1 MPGGLMQ
8 LVGKGAQDHLVT
20 GNPSFTHFRS
30 MYKRHSEFAMEHF
43 RLVFRTTTA
52 SLPAAG
58 SLTVRAKVER
68 FAQLLHDCYVVVS
81 IPDIYSP
88 VYPVSGTHTNL
99 NSSSG
104 AIGYQ
109 FQWIKSLGYNMI
121 NYVSILINGQ
131 EIVRHTGE
139 WMKLYAALKFDA
151 NKKEILD
158 RMIGNVKEVYDPA
171 NAYDRINQYPN
182 AISSSTESA
191 EPSIPGRNLH
201 IPLHFWFC
209 ENVGAALPLIALQ
222 HSEVE
227 IVVDFKN
234 MYQLFTTL
242 DVRET
247 IGGTANPNFGTRIAP
262 DTSSNLFSI
271 NNFLSP
277 PLYNRT
283 AAIPAVLNPGLA
295 TWNLNPYIE
304 ANYIW
309 LSDAEMVHVAKSEH
323 SFIFPQIDVVSTM
336 GQYGPS
342 NDLEL
347 TMRNLGTRAVWVAQR
362 SDLAL
367 NNDYDNYTN
376 WENPYE
382 PPLDATSIV
391 NMTPWYSSGTSQSTA
406 VSARDI
412 LLESTI
418 LLDGKERFTT
428 KGTDFFSQI
437 QPYRHHTGKA
447 LTTLPGIYSYSFA
460 LDHGTHQP
468 SGHINGSMF
477 NKTILRNTYVQ
488 PPTISPNTVTTQCI
502 LKSTA
507 FNPNPTV
514 IANPNITDPK
524 TGKPLY
530 NPEDLV
536 TVITKSS
543 AATLQYSYNV
553 RAFVES
559 YNFLRVMGGVASV
572 VFSS

>member
-1 MPGGLMQ
+1 MQ

-43 RLVFRTTTA
+43 RLVFQTTKT
-52 SLPAAG
+52 SLPPSG
-58 SLTVRAKVER
+58 TLTMRAKVER
-68 FAQLLHDCYVVVS
+68 FAQLLHDCYVVVT

-88 VYPVSGTHTNL
+88 VYPVSGTYPNL
-99 NSSSG
+99 NSSSN

-121 NYVSILINGQ
+121 NHVSILINGQ

-139 WMKLYAALKFDA
+139 WMKLYANLKFDA
-151 NKKEILD
+151 NKKEILN
-158 RMIGNVKEVYDPA
+158 RMIGNVEEMYDPA

-182 AISSSTESA
+182 AISSATDPA
-191 EPSIPGRNLH
+191 EPSIPGRVLH

-227 IVVDFKN
+227 IVVEFKN
-234 MYQLFTTL
+234 IYQLFTIL

-247 IGGTANPNFGTRIAP
+247 IGGVTNLNFGNRIAP
-262 DTSSNLFSI
+262 DTTSNLFFI

-277 PLYNRT
+277 PLYSRT
-283 AAIPAVLNPGLA
+283 GPIPAVVNPGLT
-295 TWNLNPYIE
+295 TWNLNPFIE

-309 LSDAEMVHVAKSEH
+309 LSDAEMVHVARSEH

-347 TMRNLGTRAVWVAQR
+347 TMRNLGTRVVWVAQR

-376 WENPYE
+376 WANPDK
-382 PPLDATSIV
+382 PPLDSATTF
-391 NMTPWYSSGTSQSTA
+391 NMAPWYSSGTSQSTA

-412 LLESTI
+412 LLNSTI
-418 LLDGKERFTT
+418 LLDGKERFNT
-428 KGTDFFSQI
+428 KGTDFFSQM

-447 LTTLPGIYSYSFA
+447 LTSIPGIYSYSFA

-477 NKTILRNTYVQ
+477 NKTILRNSYVQ
-488 PPTISPNTVTTQCI
+488 PPMVSPNTVTTQCI
-502 LKSTA
+502 LKSTV

-514 IANPNITDPK
+514 IPNPNILDPN

-530 NPEDLV
+530 SPDDLV
-536 TVITKSS
+536 TVITKSN
-543 AATLQYSYNV
+543 AATLAYSYNV